1 VVKVVIC
8 YTSESS
14 KTKADDLVVE
24 IDKLDNG
31 SEAIAVTGD
40 MGNVDAPQEIVKKT
54 VEKFKHIDIIVN
66 NAGVTKQQDLGS
78 ISADDFAFVY
88 NINVRGPLL
97 LVQAAMPHLNHPAR
111 IINLS
116 SVGAR
121 ANFKEF
127 SLYMSSKAALEGMTR
142 AWAADL
148 GKFGT
153 TVNAV
158 APGPVQSDMLDHIPA
173 SIKEAQKQAT
183 AVENRF
189 GLPKEQADVVC
200 WLASAESS
208 WVSGQVIN
216 TSGGWTMY

>member
-1 VVKVVIC
+1 MAKVVIC
-8 YTSESS
+8 YTSDSS
-14 KTKADDLVVE
+14 KEKAEVLVAQ
-24 IDKLDNG
+24 INKLNNG

-40 MGNVDAPQEIVKKT
+40 MGDVDAPQQIVQKT
-54 VEKFKHIDIIVN
+54 VEKFHHIDIIVN
-66 NAGVTKQQDLGS
+66 NAGVTKQQELGS
-78 ISADDFAFVY
+78 ITADDFAYVY

-158 APGPVQSDMLDHIPA
+158 APGPVQSDMLDQIPE

-189 GLPKEQADVVC
+189 GLPKEQADVVS